1 MQHIAAGTCECL
13 IAVVVTECNR
23 MSMQPLGLERWVRP
37 AGGLSGL
44 GQVPAARRLRRHAG
58 DGWRAA
64 PEAPVRAPMAMAQ
77 RDNAI

>member
-1 MQHIAAGTCECL
+1 
-13 IAVVVTECNR
+13 
-23 MSMQPLGLERWVRP
+23 MSMQPFDLKRWARP

-64 PEAPVRAPMAMAQ
+64 QKYQSAPRWAIAQ
-77 RDNAI
+77 RDKAI